1 MHLGCR
7 QLEVGTW
14 AKNLAGGRPS
24 RAGGVRKRNPQ
35 NEERGQSPEL
45 CASSCLVI
53 SVPGIP
59 TALGTQDSW
68 PPSLHSG
75 QQTGAPC
82 GEAPRSDRSASCC
95 GVWGPSWGRGR
106 LGICLPRPR
115 VGQGWGFRLQ
125 RGLVLTFPGT
135 KSSGLGA
142 FGRMRSGLFTALG
155 SPRIWSPE
163 LRPPRSWSRQSC
175 RRSRG

>member
-53 SVPGIP
+53 SVSGIP

-82 GEAPRSDRSASCC
+82 GEDPEVTGVHPVVGCGGPVGGGGAWGFACHALGLARAGVSHALGLTRAGVSGCSGGLCSPSLAPRA
-95 GVWGPSWGRGR
+95 P
-106 LGICLPRPR
+106 
-115 VGQGWGFRLQ
+115 GWGL
-125 RGLVLTFPGT
+125 
-135 KSSGLGA
+135 SDA
-142 FGRMRSGLFTALG
+142 
-155 SPRIWSPE
+155 
-163 LRPPRSWSRQSC
+163 
-175 RRSRG
+175 